1 MDMTDSSTAPKA
13 RILIADDRP
22 DNLHLLATRLANEGY
37 AFITAADGEEA
48 LKKLRSAVPDL
59 VLLDINMPKKD
70 GFDVLQEMRA
80 DPLIAHIPVIV
91 VTATRIAPQDVRLGL
106 GLGADDYITKPF
118 NWRELAAR
126 VRAKLRVKYVED
138 VLRRRRELGLLP
150 QDLSARLT

>member
-59 VLLDINMPKKD
+59 VLLDIHMPKKD

-118 NWRELAAR
+118 DWRELAAR